1 MRVKICGWTAWL
13 LIAIASAASAQPLTD
28 GEQIH
33 VNLKAITTPVKSTFR
48 TPLYLATEPGL
59 TLKRIAV
66 QVSYPKGI
74 LTFSR
79 VEKGVLI
86 RDDRFEAEA
95 ASVVDANDATRE
107 TLKIEVRAD
116 SADGGAVLPSGLL
129 VYLDFAV
136 TENAKPGL
144 VTMQNE
150 VVDAEASDKRQLSKA
165 AWLAE
170 NETLTIVGTDMVP
183 ILACFFYMH

>member
-1 MRVKICGWTAWL
+1 MRVKICGSAAWF
-13 LIAIASAASAQPLTD
+13 LIAMASAASAQPLT
-28 GEQIH
+28 GGKQIH
-33 VNLKAITTPVKSTFR
+33 VNLKAVTTPVKSTFR

-66 QVSYPKGI
+66 HVSYPKGM
-74 LTFSR
+74 LTFSS
-79 VEKGVLI
+79 VEKGALI
-86 RDDRFEAEA
+86 RDDRFEADA
-95 ASVVDANDATRE
+95 ASVVDAKDATRE
-107 TLKIEVRAD
+107 TLKVEVRAN
-116 SADGGAVLPSGLL
+116 SAAGDAVLPSGLL

-144 VTMQNE
+144 VTMENE
-150 VVDAEASDKRQLSKA
+150 VVDAEASDKRQLSKGS
-165 AWLAE
+165 WVAE